1 FRARDTLAHR
11 YSPLDQINKENVSEL
26 QIAFV
31 RDMGYRQSFQGGP
44 TVWDGVMYVSTQ
56 TGVMALDATDGT
68 TLWEYSSPN
77 EGEAISDSAPRG
89 GPLVYDGKV
98 FINLRHGATVALDAA
113 TGDEL
118 WNVQLTDESLNE
130 GFTTNPI
137 WANGQV
143 VVAP

>member
-1 FRARDTLAHR
+1 MKIRNSIRSLSLVVAAALLGLAFAQTDEDMVNPPPGEWPQFGRDTLAHR

-77 EGEAISDSAPRG
+77 EGEAISDSDR
-89 GPLVYDGKV
+89 
-98 FINLRHGATVALDAA
+98 
-113 TGDEL
+113 
-118 WNVQLTDESLNE
+118 
-130 GFTTNPI
+130 
-137 WANGQV
+137 
-143 VVAP
+143 